1 LDSTGKPEQL
11 VVYREGLHQDL
22 VINGYENRWA
32 VPCGVPSW
40 APLERVPVGTPAIGV
55 IDAQSRS
62 MIWRAAATKDL
73 DPGASPEK
81 WEKNIDKAVETMFK
95 HYP

>member
-11 VVYREGLHQDL
+11 VVYRVGLHQDL
-22 VINGYENRWA
+22 EINGYENPWA
-32 VPCGVPSW
+32 VPYDGPSW
-40 APLERVPVGTPAIGV
+40 ARLERVPVGTLAIGV
-55 IDAQSRS
+55 IDAKSRS
-62 MIWRAAATKDL
+62 MIWRAAATKGP